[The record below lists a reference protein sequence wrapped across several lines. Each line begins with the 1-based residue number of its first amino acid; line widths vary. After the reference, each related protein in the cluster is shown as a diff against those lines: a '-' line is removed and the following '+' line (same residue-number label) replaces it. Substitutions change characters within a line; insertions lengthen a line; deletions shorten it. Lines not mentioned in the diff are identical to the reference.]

1 MSILTISHTHS
12 EGTLIDGTARDD
24 GSAEALKLNR
34 WRWSRKLGSWYVPH
48 SRDRLAK
55 RTLINSTAA
64 SLRAAGF
71 DVEVAIDDTYR
82 PPVNVETDKI
92 ERQKDRVDA
101 LDAKADRKAAS
112 AENAWSADE
121 AAHAALPEGGEPI
134 KVGHHSERRHRNALD
149 KAWNTLGKAVA
160 AEREASNARGRADA
174 AAHTTE
180 ARYAPVAVTRRVE
193 RLEAELRRLERTRD
207 GYKRTLFTN
216 GQTGQKYVEE
226 HEAAT
231 GEHRARLLADID
243 HTADTLA
250 YWQGV
255 AATQIATG
263 KAIAYTRDLVV
274 SGDQIRYAGH
284 WHPVVRVNGKS
295 VTITSIVGGSWTDRV
310 AYGEIR
316 GLRDVT
322 GTAISIVDGHR
333 VPNAPVA
340 S

>member
-1 MSILTISHTHS
+1 MSTLTITHTHS
-12 EGTLIDGTARDD
+12 EGTLIDGTARGD
-24 GSAEALKLNR
+24 GSAEVLKINR

-55 RTLINSTAA
+55 RTLIHSTAA
-64 SLRAAGF
+64 ALRGAGF

-82 PPVNVETDKI
+82 ALVSVEADKI

-101 LDAKADRKAAS
+101 LDAKADRRAAR
-112 AENAWSADE
+112 AEDAWSADE

-149 KAWNTLGKAVA
+149 KAWNTLGKAVT
-160 AEREASNARGRADA
+160 AEREAAIARGRADA

-180 ARYAPVAVTRRVE
+180 ARYAPIAVTRRVA
-193 RLEAELRRLERTRD
+193 RLEAELRRLERARD

-216 GQTGQKYVEE
+216 GQTGQKCVEE
-226 HEAAT
+226 HGAAT
-231 GEHRARLLADID
+231 GEYRVRLLAKID

-263 KAIAYTRDLVV
+263 EAPVYTPDVMV
-274 SGDQIRYAGH
+274 SGDQVRYAEH
-284 WHPVVRVNGKS
+284 WHSVVRVNGKS

-316 GLRDVT
+316 GLRDIA
-322 GTAISIVDGHR
+322 GTARSKHR
-333 VPNAPVA
+333 
-340 S
+340 